1 MRAVSE
7 LVESRD
13 LLVNLILREL
23 RGKYKRSVLGWAWS
37 MLNPLATMAIFSIVF
52 KVFLKIQIPDGDPS
66 GLNNFPAY
74 LLCGL
79 LPWNFLAN
87 GMNASMG
94 TLLGNAGLI
103 KKVYF
108 PRQIL
113 VYATVGSLGVDF
125 LIEVG
130 VLSAFILVLGN
141 MILPWLVPALVLM
154 VILAVFVIGIGLV
167 VSVINVYFRDLQ
179 YLVGIALQFWFYS
192 TPIVYPIT
200 LVPESKIVHGWD
212 VHVRTIY
219 SLNPMVRF
227 VEGFR
232 DVFYDLRMPALTSV
246 LYMLAWAIIMLV
258 VGITMFRRF
267 EPRLAEEL

>member
-1 MRAVSE
+1 MRVVSE

-13 LLVNLILREL
+13 LLANLTLREL
-23 RGKYKRSVLGWAWS
+23 RGKYKRSVLGWTWS
-37 MLNPLATMAIFSIVF
+37 MLNPLATMAIFSVVF
-52 KVFLKIQIPDGDPS
+52 KVFLKIQIPDGNPS

-87 GMNASMG
+87 GMNGSMG

-113 VYATVGSLGVDF
+113 VLATVTSLGVDF
-125 LIEVG
+125 LIEVA
-130 VLSAFILVLGN
+130 VLAVFLLILGN
-141 MILPWLVPALVLM
+141 MVLPWLIPAVVLM
-154 VILAVFVIGIGLV
+154 VILAGFVIGIGLI
-167 VSVINVYFRDLQ
+167 VSVVNVYFRDLQ
-179 YLVGIALQFWFYS
+179 YLVGIGLQFWFYA

-200 LVPESKIVHGWD
+200 LVPESRVVGGWD
-212 VHVRTIY
+212 IPVRKIY
-219 SLNPMVRF
+219 SLNPMVKF

-232 DVFYDLRMPALTSV
+232 DVFYDLRMPSLASV
-246 LYMLAWAIIMLV
+246 AYMFACSVVVLV
-258 VGITMFRRF
+258 VGTIVFRRF

>member
-1 MRAVSE
+1 MRVVTE
-7 LVESRD
+7 LVESKD
-13 LLVNLILREL
+13 LLVNLTLREL

-37 MLNPLATMAIFSIVF
+37 MLNPLATMVIFSIVF

-87 GMNASMG
+87 GMNGSMG
-94 TLLGNAGLI
+94 ALIGNAGLI

-113 VYATVGSLGVDF
+113 VLATVSSLGVDF
-125 LIEVG
+125 LIEVA
-130 VLSAFILVLGN
+130 VLLVFFLVLGN
-141 MILPWLVPALVLM
+141 MVLPWLIPALVLM
-154 VILAVFVIGIGLV
+154 VILAGFVIGLGLI

-179 YLVGIALQFWFYS
+179 YLVGIGLQFWFYS

-200 LVPESKIVHGWD
+200 FVPESHSVFGHD
-212 VHVRTIY
+212 VAVRTIY

-227 VEGFR
+227 VEAFR
-232 DVFYDLRMPALTSV
+232 DLFYDLRAPSMSSV
-246 LYMLAWAIIMLV
+246 GYMLACSLIVLALGV
-258 VGITMFRRF
+258 AVFRRF